1 MSDPIAPSQE
11 VLRSHDPE
19 GDGGAHPTASIYR
32 RPWYRRTWWRVAC
45 TMVLAAVIGTAT
57 GKAYLAGVDASAL
70 TGSSGISE
78 VGRAVTEYPPAERG
92 EPVDIAGTTLG
103 GDRFALEDLRG
114 EVVVL
119 NVWGSWCSPC
129 RAEAPI
135 LGQAS
140 RAYADDGVSF
150 LGINVRD
157 NEAAALAF
165 ERRYDIPY
173 PSIADYDGRTLLGV
187 NDYVPMSAVPVT
199 LVLDRKGRVAARALG
214 ELRKATLTAL
224 LDNAVEELR

>member
-1 MSDPIAPSQE
+1 
-11 VLRSHDPE
+11 
-19 GDGGAHPTASIYR
+19 
-32 RPWYRRTWWRVAC
+32 
-45 TMVLAAVIGTAT
+45 MVLAAAIGIAT
-57 GKAYLAGVDASAL
+57 GRAYLAGVDASGS
-70 TGSSGISE
+70 TGSSGVSE
-78 VGRAVTEYPPAERG
+78 VGRAVTEYSAAERG

-103 GDRFALEDLRG
+103 GDSLALDDLRG

-150 LGINVRD
+150 VGINVRD
-157 NEAAALAF
+157 NKAAALAF

-173 PSIADYDGRTLLGV
+173 PSIADYDGRTLLSV

-199 LVLDRKGRVAARALG
+199 LVLDREGRVAARALG

-224 LDNAVEELR
+224 LDNAVEEPR